1 MTKFGPT
8 AAAQKSRHL
17 RVSCLANPPERST

>member
-8 AAAQKSRHL
+8 VAQKSRHL
-17 RVSCLANPPERST
+17 RVSCLANAPERST